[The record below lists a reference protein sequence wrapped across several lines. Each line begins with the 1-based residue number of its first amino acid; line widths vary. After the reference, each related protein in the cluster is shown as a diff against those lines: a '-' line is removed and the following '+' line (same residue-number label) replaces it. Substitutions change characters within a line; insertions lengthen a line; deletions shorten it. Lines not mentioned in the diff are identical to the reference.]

1 MVETMESTEQKTS
14 RILLIEDHA
23 AFRQALAFV
32 FGQDPEFELAAEAG
46 TVAESRE
53 LLGGSELGEVDIAI
67 VDLMLPDGEG
77 VDVIEE
83 LHEKN
88 AHCLVL
94 VLSASLDRVQFAR
107 AVEAGAAG
115 VIHKSSRLSQI
126 VEAARRLRNG
136 ESLLS
141 PNEIIDYLRLAIE
154 KREKDYEARNAISRL
169 TPRERQI
176 IQALSEGLE
185 SKEIAMRLKITPETE
200 RTHMVN
206 IFTKL
211 GTHSRL
217 QTLVYAVRHGLSDIP
232 R

>member
-1 MVETMESTEQKTS
+1 MESTKQKTS
-14 RILLIEDHA
+14 RILLVEDHA

-32 FGQDPEFELAAEAG
+32 FEQDPDFDLAAEAG
-46 TVAESRE
+46 TVAESRKLLE
-53 LLGGSELGEVDIAI
+53 DAELGGVDIAL

-77 VDVIEE
+77 VEVIEE

-115 VIHKSSRLSQI
+115 VIHKSSRLSEI
-126 VEAARRLRNG
+126 VESARRLKNG
-136 ESLLS
+136 DSLLS

-154 KREKDYEARNAISRL
+154 KRERDHEARNAIGRL
-169 TPRERQI
+169 TRREREI
-176 IQALSEGLE
+176 IGALCEGLE
-185 SKEIAMRLKITPETE
+185 SKEIAARLKITPETE

-217 QTLVYAVRHGLSDIP
+217 QTLVYAVRHGLAEIP